1 MSELVIPVQRR
12 QADDLIAW
20 AEAAREVH
28 IVAKMITTTEFV
40 PKALRGRPDAI
51 SAAILTGREIGLS
64 PMVSLAA
71 IDIIEG
77 KPGLNAMA
85 LRGLVQSHGHAIE
98 VVEANDTRATVRG
111 RRRDSGHWE
120 TSEWTMDRARKA
132 GLAEKPT
139 WKRNTRQMLIARAT
153 AEVCRLIAADSIIG
167 LAYSQEE
174 LADGGDVQEVD
185 EVETEPA
192 PKLRVMKR
200 AAPKA
205 EPVPEPDPPFEPEPQ
220 REISAQAEPEPEPAV
235 VPAPR
240 TGTEVDGW
248 PVVTELG
255 NGAIPGDPGGVDDP
269 DAEKIAT
276 QQQRN
281 VLHHA
286 LGQLGKIQDKLKFV
300 RETTG
305 RYTIKTTADMNR
317 EEAKRCIE
325 KAQQLIRE
333 QEAEKEAGS

>member
-1 MSELVIPVQRR
+1 
-12 QADDLIAW
+12 
-20 AEAAREVH
+20 
-28 IVAKMITTTEFV
+28 
-40 PKALRGRPDAI
+40 
-51 SAAILTGREIGLS
+51 
-64 PMVSLAA
+64 
-71 IDIIEG
+71 
-77 KPGLNAMA
+77 
-85 LRGLVQSHGHAIE
+85 
-98 VVEANDTRATVRG
+98 
-111 RRRDSGHWE
+111 
-120 TSEWTMDRARKA
+120 MDRARKA

-205 EPVPEPDPPFEPEPQ
+205 EQPPFEEPPFEPEPA
-220 REISAQAEPEPEPAV
+220 REITAQAEPASAP

-286 LGQLGKIQDKLKFV
+286 LSKLGKIQDKLKFI

-305 RYTIKTTADMNR
+305 RYTLKNTADLNR